1 LPSASPCIFQR
12 RREKGRIRTE
22 EERELTNREKKKI
35 LFQEGDTEQYYVE
48 KYIGSVDLLLYH
60 CSPNCFSR
68 TDESNQAVE
77 ELLVE
82 HQIGVLGYLNIWS
95 NG

>member
-1 LPSASPCIFQR
+1 LYIQR
-12 RREKGRIRTE
+12 RREKERIRTE

-35 LFQEGDTEQYYVE
+35 LFQEGDTDQYYVE
-48 KYIGSVDLLLYH
+48 KYIGSVQLLFITAMT
-60 CSPNCFSR
+60 SSSR
-68 TDESNQAVE
+68 IYCLSKTDQTVG

-82 HQIGVLGYLNIWS
+82 HQIGVQGYLNIWS